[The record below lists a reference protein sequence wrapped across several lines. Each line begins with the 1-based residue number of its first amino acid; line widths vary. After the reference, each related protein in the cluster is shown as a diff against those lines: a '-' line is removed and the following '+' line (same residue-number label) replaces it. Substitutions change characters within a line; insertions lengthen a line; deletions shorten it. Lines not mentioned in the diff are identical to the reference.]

1 MKDLSLS
8 TKLYLG
14 VIYLL
19 GFGLFLWNTFYTTP
33 VDFMMTVALT
43 ILASLFLIFKVKGA
57 TNRSHYSFSFLIYGF
72 AFVYLSL
79 GETML
84 VILVS
89 NFVEWVW
96 NRPLWYIR
104 LFNAFCYIGVI
115 AIAHFI
121 YLLINPSGLLSTPL
135 GVASIA
141 ISMVIF
147 TLLNHL
153 LVGVVVWLARGEN
166 FKVSGVFDSF
176 PLVMD
181 LTLLTFGAMLNLVFN
196 TSPYA
201 LVLFLFPLYLIY
213 ATLRI
218 PALERKTEID
228 QKTGLFNHQYFMQHL
243 TKELD
248 RANRFDRPVSVIM
261 LDLDLLRNIN
271 NTYGHLAGDE
281 VLIGIARILKQSV
294 REYDVVARFGG
305 EEFAIMLPET
315 TVQQSFERAE
325 IIRHAIEGM
334 DFTIPTSVTPI
345 KATISLGIAE
355 RESFTQNT
363 EEIIHN
369 ADTALY
375 HAKLSGRNQS
385 FAYTNDAYLNFLGD
399 EQKAE
404 SRHERQINNESQKA
418 PAMETTADYSAA
430 EAKYI
435 KVEAVTR
442 PRETPALL
450 EKSSASSSTGKPKSH
465 FRSVYFYIGGLAM
478 LAGLLFYG
486 LYQYA
491 PQYYHINWMQIWPG
505 LLTCM
510 AFVIITEMFSI
521 DLYLGKTSLSTSAVP
536 LLAGTLLYGPVA
548 AVILSATYAIIVGI
562 NHRSKFNKYIFN
574 FSNQVIAAMLYI
586 LALQLCGRPLN
597 DFPIGI
603 QTLLIVMAAL
613 IVYVTNTWLISIGMG
628 IDLHQSPNQI
638 WKQQYAWLITI
649 YVGIGLIATAYIFG
663 YRENGIFGAVL
674 MMVPLFLL
682 RISQKQYVDRTR
694 EAVTELREKNIV
706 LEKSAKEINHL
717 NDGLLDTLAEIIDL
731 RDPYVLGHSK
741 RVTHYATM
749 IAEKM
754 GLNSKQVELI
764 RKGSLLHDVG
774 KLGISMDILAKPG
787 PLSSFEYKKIKD
799 HPLIGARVLEM
810 NPSLRMLIPIVRHHH
825 EFYNGKGYP
834 DGLSE
839 HQIPIEARI
848 VSVADAIEAMASDRP
863 YRKARSNQY
872 IIDEVKKFAGTQ
884 FDPKVVELAVK
895 LLESEE
901 LNKASFAQVE
911 TIFATREFGNQQT

>member
-8 TKLYLG
+8 TKLYLIF
-14 VIYLL
+14 IYLL
-19 GFGLFLWNTFYTTP
+19 GFGLLLWNTLYTTP
-33 VDFMMTVALT
+33 VDLKMTVALSV
-43 ILASLFLIFKVKGA
+43 LASLFLIFKVKGA

-79 GETML
+79 GETMW
-84 VILVS
+84 VILIS
-89 NFVEWVW
+89 NLVEWVW
-96 NRPLWYIR
+96 NRPPWYIR
-104 LFNAFCYIGVI
+104 LFNAFCYISVI
-115 AIAHFI
+115 SVAHFI
-121 YLLINPSGLLSTPL
+121 YLLLNPSSLLSTPL
-135 GVASIA
+135 GIASLA
-141 ISMVIF
+141 ISVVIF

-181 LTLLTFGAMLNLVFN
+181 LTLLTYGAMINIVFN

-201 LVLFLFPLYLIY
+201 LILFLFPLYLIY

-228 QKTGLFNHQYFMQHL
+228 QKTGLFNHHYFMQHL

-281 VLIGIARILKQSV
+281 VLIEIARILKQSV

-305 EEFAIMLPET
+305 EEFSIMLPET
-315 TVQQSFERAE
+315 TIQQSFERAE

-363 EEIIHN
+363 EEIVHN

-375 HAKLSGRNQS
+375 HAKLNGRNQS
-385 FAYTNDAYLNFLGD
+385 FAYTNDAYLNFFGD
-399 EQKAE
+399 EEKAE
-404 SRHERQINNESQKA
+404 SLSRHHPKDESQKE
-418 PAMETTADYSAA
+418 PVLESTVDYSAA
-430 EAKYI
+430 ETKYI
-435 KVEAVTR
+435 KVEAATV
-442 PRETPALL
+442 PRGTSAIS
-450 EKSSASSSTGKPKSH
+450 EKSSILSTGKPKSH
-465 FRSVYFYIGGLAM
+465 FQPVHFYIGGLAM
-478 LAGLLFYG
+478 LAGLLFYI
-486 LYQYA
+486 LFQYA
-491 PQYYHINWMQIWPG
+491 PQYFQINWMQIWPG

-510 AFVIITEMFSI
+510 IFIVITEMFSI
-521 DLYLGKTSLSTSAVP
+521 DLYFGKTSLSTSAVP

-562 NHRSKFNKYIFN
+562 NHRSKLNKYIFN
-574 FSNQVIAAMLYI
+574 FSNQVIATMLYLLI
-586 LALQLCGRPLN
+586 LNFCGQPLN
-597 DFPIGI
+597 NFPIGI
-603 QTLLIVMAAL
+603 QSLLIVMSAL
-613 IVYVTNTWLISIGMG
+613 IVYLTNTWLISIGMG
-628 IDLHQSPNQI
+628 IDLHQSPTHI

-649 YVGIGLIATAYIFG
+649 YVGIGLITTAYIFG
-663 YRENGIFGAVL
+663 YREYGVFGAVL
-674 MMVPLFLL
+674 MMVPLLLL

-706 LEKSAKEINHL
+706 LEKSAKEINQL

-787 PLSSFEYKKIKD
+787 PLTDLEYKKIKD
-799 HPLIGARVLEM
+799 HPVIGARVLEM
-810 NPSLRMLIPIVRHHH
+810 NPSLRLLIPIVRHHH

-834 DGLSE
+834 DCLSG

-848 VSVADAIEAMASDRP
+848 VSVADAVEAMASDRP

-872 IIDEVKKFAGTQ
+872 IIDEIKRYAGTQ
-884 FDPKVVELAVK
+884 FDPKVVELAVR

-901 LNKASFAQVE
+901 LNKASFAQSGTVF
-911 TIFATREFGNQQT
+911 TTQEFGNQQS

>member
-1 MKDLSLS
+1 MKELSLS
-8 TKLYLG
+8 TKIYLA
-14 VIYLL
+14 VIYSI
-19 GFGLFLWNTFYTTP
+19 GCVLFLWNVLHITDINILM
-33 VDFMMTVALT
+33 VIVLSL
-43 ILASLFLIFKVKGA
+43 LASFFLIFKVAG
-57 TNRSHYSFSFLIYGF
+57 TTIRSHYTFSFLIYGF
-72 AFVYLSL
+72 AFAYFGP
-79 GETML
+79 GETLL
-84 VILVS
+84 VVLIS
-89 NFVEWVW
+89 NLVEWAW
-96 NRPLWYIR
+96 NRPPWFIQF
-104 LFNAFCYIGVI
+104 FNISCYIISMSAAYFV
-115 AIAHFI
+115 FT
-121 YLLINPSGLLSTPL
+121 LINASGLLSTPIGAL
-135 GVASIA
+135 SVV
-141 ISMVIF
+141 ISMGVF
-147 TLLNHL
+147 TLLNHFIT
-153 LVGVVVWLARGEN
+153 GIIVWLARGEN
-166 FKVSGVFDSF
+166 FQVSGIFDTF

-181 LTLLTFGAMLNLVFN
+181 LTLLTFGAILNVVFF

-201 LVLFLFPLYLIY
+201 LILFLFPLYLIY

-243 TKELD
+243 KKELD

-261 LDLDLLRNIN
+261 IDLDLLRNIN

-281 VLIGIARILKQSV
+281 VLTGIARILKQSV

-315 TVQQSFERAE
+315 SIQQSFERAE
-325 IIRHAIEGM
+325 IIRHAIERM

-355 RESFTQNT
+355 RESFTQTT

-399 EQKAE
+399 EQKAG
-404 SRHERQINNESQKA
+404 SLPKRQTNGESQKTSA
-418 PAMETTADYSAA
+418 LETTADYSAS
-430 EAKYI
+430 ETKYI
-435 KVEAVTR
+435 KAEAVTR
-442 PRETPALL
+442 PREASVMV
-450 EKSSASSSTGKPKSH
+450 EKSSTSSAEKPKSH
-465 FRSVYFYIGGLAM
+465 FQPVHFYIGGLAM
-478 LAGLLFYG
+478 LAGLLFYV

-491 PQYYHINWMQIWPG
+491 PQYYQINWIQIWPG

-510 AFVIITEMFSI
+510 IFVVITEMFSI
-521 DLYLGKTSLSTSAVP
+521 DLYFGKTSLSTSAVP
-536 LLAGTLLYGPVA
+536 LLAGTLLYGPIA

-562 NHRSKFNKYIFN
+562 NHRSKLNKYIFN
-574 FSNQVIAAMLYI
+574 FSNQVIAAMLYL
-586 LALQLCGRPLN
+586 LALYFCGRPLN
-597 DFPIGI
+597 EFSFGI

-613 IVYVTNTWLISIGMG
+613 IVYITNTWLISIGMG
-628 IDLHQSPNQI
+628 IDLHQSPYHI

-649 YVGIGLIATAYIFG
+649 YIGIGLITTAYIFG
-663 YRENGIFGAVL
+663 YREYGVFGAVL
-674 MMVPLFLL
+674 MMVPLLLL

-694 EAVTELREKNIV
+694 EAVTELSDKNIV
-706 LEKSAKEINHL
+706 LEKSAKEINQL

-741 RVTHYATM
+741 RVTHYATT
-749 IAEKM
+749 IAKKM
-754 GLNSKQVELI
+754 GLNSKQLELI

-787 PLSSFEYKKIKD
+787 PLTDLEYKKIKD
-799 HPLIGARVLEM
+799 HPEIGARVLEM
-810 NPSLRMLIPIVRHHH
+810 NPSLRPLIPIVRHHH

-834 DGLSE
+834 DGLSG

-863 YRKARSNQY
+863 YRKARSNQH
-872 IIDEVKKFAGTQ
+872 IIDEIKRFAGTQ
-884 FDPKVVELAVK
+884 FDPKVVELAVR

-911 TIFATREFGNQQT
+911 TIFTTREFGNQQT